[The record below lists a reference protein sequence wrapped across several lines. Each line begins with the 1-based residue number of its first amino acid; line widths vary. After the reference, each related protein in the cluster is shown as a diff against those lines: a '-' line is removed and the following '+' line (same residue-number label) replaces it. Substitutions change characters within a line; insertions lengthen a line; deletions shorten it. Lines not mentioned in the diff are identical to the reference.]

1 MLSVTKKYG
10 YPYLQPLDFL
20 GGVCYAYS
28 MIKETNKMTETEW
41 NELYRKVY
49 DAYDYAALK
58 NEGIREIL
66 GMVLDTMNDKKSEI
80 VN

>member
-1 MLSVTKKYG
+1 
-10 YPYLQPLDFL
+10 
-20 GGVCYAYS
+20 
-28 MIKETNKMTETEW
+28 MTQTEW

-49 DAYDYAALK
+49 DAYDYAGLR

-66 GMVLDTMNDKKSEI
+66 GMLLDTMNDKKSEI